1 MKKRK
6 RRSKVCISPD
16 IWEDKLWIA
25 SFFIAKSLFMSPLH
39 GFQNGKFNCH
49 LIDFIER
56 GNLEDIQTEGTGS
69 MPATMTKLEC
79 RK

>member
-1 MKKRK
+1 
-6 RRSKVCISPD
+6 
-16 IWEDKLWIA
+16 
-25 SFFIAKSLFMSPLH
+25 MSPLH